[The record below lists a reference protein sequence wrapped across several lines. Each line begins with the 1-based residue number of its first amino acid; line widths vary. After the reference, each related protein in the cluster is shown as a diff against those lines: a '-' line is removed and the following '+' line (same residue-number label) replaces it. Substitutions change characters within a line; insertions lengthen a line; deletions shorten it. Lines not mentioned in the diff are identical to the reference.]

1 MGSITLTKAKG
12 IWQTLPV
19 PLRGAATLLAVLAL
33 AALLTTVRH
42 NASAYLTG
50 VWDTGSQTLVY
61 GRIHQME
68 QGQHAPGGF
77 LGVYTDDW
85 SDDTNRALFRDD
97 TPTDAAAFHPY
108 THQSGLQGW
117 LFGGVNRLLRHWLPD
132 GLARET
138 ALYWLNSTLFYAAEL
153 LAALAVWEEFG
164 PLAAAFGFASVLLA
178 PWLQRGMKDLYWCL
192 WTWLLPLLAAAVL
205 SSASCS
211 DDKEKE
217 PPVRAVNYTIEF
229 STVSQA
235 VYLGDKY
242 QTGEGNYRLTLT
254 NADGDVLEADLTSVK
269 APKPSAAMPEAGV
282 YTAAETRRAGT
293 FAPEASSWETVKSG
307 VEVRSANQA
316 GQKTKFAIRAGSMTL
331 APAASGDG
339 TFTLSGEVTDGDK
352 TALAFSWS
360 GALAFANESGEE
372 DPVVYERLSMVFGDY
387 YPNDYGIAA
396 DTYMLRGGNERVELH
411 SQLRSVPA
419 ANPAAPLPSD
429 GKYTIDLRSEAGK
442 YANETFTFRSG
453 YISQSGRAAGT
464 YWKTDEATY
473 VATSGSFTVSTVGE
487 SWKIEGTLRDDGA
500 EETFSFTYT
509 GKPGF
514 KN

>member
-1 MGSITLTKAKG
+1 MERIEKTL
-12 IWQTLPV
+12 
-19 PLRGAATLLAVLAL
+19 
-33 AALLTTVRH
+33 
-42 NASAYLTG
+42 
-50 VWDTGSQTLVY
+50 
-61 GRIHQME
+61 
-68 QGQHAPGGF
+68 
-77 LGVYTDDW
+77 
-85 SDDTNRALFRDD
+85 
-97 TPTDAAAFHPY
+97 
-108 THQSGLQGW
+108 
-117 LFGGVNRLLRHWLPD
+117 
-132 GLARET
+132 
-138 ALYWLNSTLFYAAEL
+138 
-153 LAALAVWEEFG
+153 
-164 PLAAAFGFASVLLA
+164 
-178 PWLQRGMKDLYWCL
+178 
-192 WTWLLPLLAAAVL
+192 LLPLLAAAVL

-229 STVSQA
+229 TTVSQA

-242 QTGEGNYRLTLT
+242 RTGDGNYRLTLT

-293 FAPEASSWETVKSG
+293 FAPEASSWETAKSG

-339 TFTLSGEVTDGDK
+339 TFTLSGEVNDGDK

-419 ANPAAPLPSD
+419 ADPAAPLPGD
-429 GKYTIDLRSEAGK
+429 ANTRSTCVRKRENTPTK
-442 YANETFTFRSG
+442 PSRSAQAT
-453 YISQSGRAAGT
+453 SPRAAGPP
-464 YWKTDEATY
+464 AP
-473 VATSGSFTVSTVGE
+473 
-487 SWKIEGTLRDDGA
+487 
-500 EETFSFTYT
+500 T
-509 GKPGF
+509 GKQTKPPTSPRRDRSPSRPSAKAGR
-514 KN
+514 